1 MFPLRVSAT
10 TLNGTDLGWV
20 HLPNETDAAKVHA
33 IRASLIEGE
42 EFRRPVVLVDA
53 GDHHIALSGS
63 HRLTAAVEIDG
74 VIDAII
80 LSSLTEDQ
88 VTLLLDANDD
98 HDRLAALIEVAEDTD
113 EEIDGL
119 EAAITAIRGE
129 IAANDRGE

>member
-1 MFPLRVSAT
+1 MFPLRISAT
-10 TLNGTDLGWV
+10 TLNGTGLGWV
-20 HLPNETDAAKVHA
+20 HLPNETEVAKVDA
-33 IRASLIEGE
+33 IRASLLDGE
-42 EFRRPVVLVDA
+42 KFRRPVVLVDA
-53 GDHHIALSGS
+53 DDHHIALSGS

-88 VTLLLDANDD
+88 CTVLLDANDD
-98 HDRLAALIEVAEDTD
+98 HDRLAALIEVAEDAD